1 MERKKI
7 VKIWS
12 EAHLYFFGHMLVEFL
27 WSLFLITV
35 TAVIIII
42 NIEVFS
48 LNLLFISLL
57 MGILSILFI
66 VLSLRNLRNFKKASY
81 WYKTKKTKID

>member
-1 MERKKI
+1 
-7 VKIWS
+7 
-12 EAHLYFFGHMLVEFL
+12 MLVEFL
-27 WSLFLITV
+27 WSLFLVTV
-35 TAVIIII
+35 ATAIIIT
-42 NIEVFS
+42 NTEAFS

-81 WYKTKKTKID
+81 